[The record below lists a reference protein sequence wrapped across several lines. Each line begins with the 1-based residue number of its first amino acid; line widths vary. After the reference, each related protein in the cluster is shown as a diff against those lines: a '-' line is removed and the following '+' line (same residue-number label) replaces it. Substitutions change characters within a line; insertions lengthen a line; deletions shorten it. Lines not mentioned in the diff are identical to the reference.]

1 MAHSELGILPDIC
14 HHLLSE
20 DRDSSGNA
28 AADGSSRSGNPHRD
42 EGMPAGDNHIQGGGE
57 PEPEGTWSHADKK
70 DNKNTK
76 VSASK
81 SGDLTDNNGNGGFA
95 TTRIDLAVLPFVCVV
110 FTARLLL

>member
-28 AADGSSRSGNPHRD
+28 ADGGSGSGNPHRD
-42 EGMPAGDNHIQGGGE
+42 EGMPAGDNHIPAGE

-81 SGDLTDNNGNGGFA
+81 SGDLTDDSGNGGGA
-95 TTRIDLAVLPFVCVV
+95 TARIDLTVLPFVCVV